1 MYIKRDLYL
10 TKTPF
15 KITYEFKWL
24 PIQGIYCVQTGSCSN
39 YDGKFKSVGCNKFT
53 KLQLGKV
60 SVILGKERILS
71 WKGKDPFLERKG
83 SFPRKG
89 KDPFLSQERSS
100 LQLGKVSVILGK
112 ERILSF
118 PRMVKRKASK
128 GERKGFI
135 PSPFLYILTRKSFFE
150 RFSCF

>member
-53 KLQLGKV
+53 LFPILGVERSFPWLQLGKVSAILGKLQLGKV
-60 SVILGKERILS
+60 SVILGK
-71 WKGKDPFLERKG
+71 
-83 SFPRKG
+83 
-89 KDPFLSQERSS
+89 ERSS

-118 PRMVKRKASK
+118 PRKGVVCNWERIQSFGKASK
-128 GERKGFI
+128 GERKGFRPSQII
-135 PSPFLYILTRKSFFE
+135 PCSFFLL
-150 RFSCF
+150 F

>member
-71 WKGKDPFLERKG
+71 WKGKDPFL
-83 SFPRKG
+83 
-89 KDPFLSQERSS
+89 SQERSS

-112 ERILSF
+112 ERFLSQ
-118 PRMVKRKASK
+118 
-128 GERKGFI
+128 ERSSLQLGKDSVI
-135 PSPFLYILTRKSFFE
+135 WESFE
-150 RFSCF
+150 RGKERIQTLPCFPCSELQRLDLTHI

>member
-71 WKGKDPFLERKG
+71 WKGKDPFL
-83 SFPRKG
+83 
-89 KDPFLSQERSS
+89 SQERSS

-128 GERKGFI
+128 GERKGFR
-135 PSPFLYILTRKSFFE
+135 PSLDINDQILQDYQLVLAQSCR
-150 RFSCF
+150 RGFSNLEHWY

>member
-71 WKGKDPFLERKG
+71 WKGKDPFL
-83 SFPRKG
+83 
-89 KDPFLSQERSS
+89 SQERSS

-118 PRMVKRKASK
+118 PRMGKRKASK

-135 PSPFLYILTRKSFFE
+135 PSREYHLHSEKLGLNMAQGPQARGLY
-150 RFSCF
+150 

>member
-71 WKGKDPFLERKG
+71 WKGKDPFL
-83 SFPRKG
+83 
-89 KDPFLSQERSS
+89 SQERSS

-118 PRMVKRKASK
+118 PRKGVVCNWERIQSFWESSK

-135 PSPFLYILTRKSFFE
+135 RSPQKVRLRVKLFE
-150 RFSCF
+150 FGALFQLLN

>member
-53 KLQLGKV
+53 LFPILGVERSFPFPGKVATGKGSFLSQERLQLGKVSAILGKLQLGKV
-60 SVILGKERILS
+60 SATATGKGFS
-71 WKGKDPFLERKG
+71 NFGKGKDPF
-83 SFPRKG
+83 P
-89 KDPFLSQERSS
+89 
-100 LQLGKVSVILGK
+100 GK
-112 ERILSF
+112 E
-118 PRMVKRKASK
+118 
-128 GERKGFI
+128 
-135 PSPFLYILTRKSFFE
+135 
-150 RFSCF
+150 